1 MFSYLG
7 FTRRSNLTV
16 LLPTQ
21 ILISYFITI
30 YIHKTLNQ
38 FFQINNFSCGYPGK
52 FTLEGISFEINKGDF
67 VGIIGPNG
75 SGKTTLFKGISN
87 ELHALTGSTKLNGEL
102 IQKMSLKEKAQNVAI
117 VTQNIEV
124 GSMTVE
130 EYVLMG
136 RIPYRKQFQFF
147 ETKEDIAIAKKY
159 MELTGVTRLKDKYMN
174 ALSGG
179 EQQLAGIAR
188 ALTQEPQLLLL
199 DEPTSHLDITHQ
211 VQILNLIRRLSHN
224 LGLTVLMIIHDLNL
238 AGEYCDSLV
247 MMQEGRVRKKGT
259 PHEVLNYKDIEAVY
273 NTVVITRTN
282 PVSGKPVVFLVSEET
297 FGKK

>member
-1 MFSYLG
+1 M
-7 FTRRSNLTV
+7 N
-16 LLPTQ
+16 
-21 ILISYFITI
+21 YFFKIED
-30 YIHKTLNQ
+30 
-38 FFQINNFSCGYPGK
+38 FSCGYPGRFVLK
-52 FTLEGISFEINKGDF
+52 DVGFEIEKGQF

-75 SGKTTLFKGISN
+75 SGKTTLFKGIS
-87 ELHALTGSTKLNGEL
+87 GEL
-102 IQKMSLKEKAQNVAI
+102 TTIKGSSMLNDRHIQKMNLREKAQNIAV

-136 RIPYRKQFQFF
+136 RIPYQRQFQFF
-147 ETKEDIAIAKKY
+147 ETREDIAISEKY
-159 MELTGVTRLKDKYMN
+159 INLTGISELRDKNMN

-211 VQILNLIRRLSHN
+211 VQILNLIRRLSDT

-238 AGEYCDSLV
+238 AGEYCDSLI
-247 MMQEGRVRKKGT
+247 MMQNGSIRKKGT
-259 PHEVLNYKDIEAVY
+259 PHEVLNYEDIEAVY
-273 NTVVITRTN
+273 DTVVITRTN
-282 PVSGKPVVFLVSEET
+282 PVSGKPVVFLVSEKT
-297 FGKK
+297 LGKS

>member
-1 MFSYLG
+1 M
-7 FTRRSNLTV
+7 N
-16 LLPTQ
+16 
-21 ILISYFITI
+21 
-30 YIHKTLNQ
+30 H
-38 FFQINNFSCGYPGK
+38 FFQIKDFSCGYPGR
-52 FTLEGISFEINKGDF
+52 FTLQGISFEIKKGDF

-87 ELHALTGSTKLNGEL
+87 ELHALAGSTKLNGEL
-102 IQKMSLKEKAQNVAI
+102 IQKMSLKKKAQNVAI

-136 RIPYRKQFQFF
+136 RIPYRSQFQFF
-147 ETKEDIAIAKKY
+147 ETKEDISIANKY

-179 EQQLAGIAR
+179 EQQLSGIAR
-188 ALTQEPQLLLL
+188 ALTQEPDLLLL

-211 VQILNLIRRLSHN
+211 VQILNLIRRLSHD

-247 MMQEGRVRKKGT
+247 MMQEGRMRKMGT
-259 PHEVLNYKDIEAVY
+259 PTEVLNYVDIEAVY
-273 NTVVITRTN
+273 DTVVVTRTN
-282 PVSGKPVVFLVSEET
+282 PISGKPVVFLVSEEVI
-297 FGKK
+297 GKK